1 MKNLIR
7 NVWVCLGLMVLPFTA
22 SGQQKDN
29 ITYVPAQELLLVG
42 KATAKATLPSGRY
55 SQVSYNA
62 SHSEETIHKLCRS
75 GYLFYMNSPV
85 IKAKWMVPDNYQL
98 PNLTRVAQ
106 KRCVCISNRMENGN
120 LRSRDTG

>member
-42 KATAKATLPSGRY
+42 KAT
-55 SQVSYNA
+55 
-62 SHSEETIHKLCRS
+62 TIFP
-75 GYLFYMNSPV
+75 GIVF
-85 IKAKWMVPDNYQL
+85 
-98 PNLTRVAQ
+98 VAACG
-106 KRCVCISNRMENGN
+106 K
-120 LRSRDTG
+120 

>member
-42 KATAKATLPSGRY
+42 KATTEGEYFHPSI
-55 SQVSYNA
+55 A
-62 SHSEETIHKLCRS
+62 
-75 GYLFYMNSPV
+75 LFN
-85 IKAKWMVPDNYQL
+85 
-98 PNLTRVAQ
+98 
-106 KRCVCISNRMENGN
+106 
-120 LRSRDTG
+120 

>member
-42 KATAKATLPSGRY
+42 KATTEGEYFHRFEY
-55 SQVSYNA
+55 
-62 SHSEETIHKLCRS
+62 
-75 GYLFYMNSPV
+75 
-85 IKAKWMVPDNYQL
+85 
-98 PNLTRVAQ
+98 
-106 KRCVCISNRMENGN
+106 
-120 LRSRDTG
+120 